1 MVFLLGKVK
10 KRCFLCGMKKMRFPD
25 KFRLTDRFLEGRI
38 SLVVDKVIPSD
49 GRSDVVRDGK
59 YWEFSDGTRVHC
71 RYSEGDCVAV
81 MMSYSRAGLSR
92 EQFGGMDG
100 WTNPL
105 KVRAE
110 YMPHRMVVERVRC
123 VRSSGL
129 GEDEVLRAGVTRNGG
144 GYYMVGG
151 RCGGVSLDWR
161 EMFRR
166 MYRIGKE
173 DDPWLIVYDVT
184 PVL

>member
-1 MVFLLGKVK
+1 
-10 KRCFLCGMKKMRFPD
+10 MKKIRFPD

-49 GRSDVVRDGK
+49 GRVGVSRDGK

-71 RYSEGDCVAV
+71 RYSEGDSVAV

-92 EQFGGMDG
+92 EVFGGLAG
-100 WTNPL
+100 WSDPL
-105 KVRAE
+105 KARAE

-123 VRSSGL
+123 VRACEL
-129 GEDEVLRAGVTRNGG
+129 CEEEVLRSGVTRNGG

-151 RCGGVSLDWR
+151 RCGGVSEDWR

-166 MYRIGKE
+166 LYRIGKE
-173 DDPWLIVYDVT
+173 DDPWLIVYEVT